1 MPVLQSSK
9 KTMRRQQRR
18 AKVNARV
25 RQAYKQA
32 VKQMRQDP
40 SKENLRA
47 AFSELD
53 KAAKKGVVHKNKAD
67 RLKGRLSKL
76 LEE

>member
-1 MPVLQSSK
+1 
-9 KTMRRQQRR
+9 MRRQQRR